1 MNNRFLEE
9 NFKNGE
15 IAIHVTDE
23 NQCQQVVNYVNVLG
37 YNVDELDHKTY
48 LEYPYFFIEQK
59 EQLQATKTQESAE
72 FQGCKV
78 IKFTDI
84 F

>member
-23 NQCQQVVNYVNVLG
+23 NQCQQVVNYADTLG
-37 YNVDELDHKTY
+37 FNVDELDNKTY

-72 FQGCKV
+72 FQECKV
-78 IKFTDI
+78 MKFTDL